1 MMVSNKRIKLFIL
14 VFSLVSAMFSYYVWQ
29 VFKTP
34 NFRVEANHPFELFI
48 PEKSTYESVL
58 DTLKKHDLVR
68 DPLSFRFL
76 AKVLN
81 YPAKIRPGRYV
92 IHSEMGNWELVRKLR
107 NGRQDAYKVVINNF
121 RLKEDIAGR
130 ISHQTDYDSA
140 AIYAILDSTEI
151 MQKWGFTA
159 ETSPALFVPNTY
171 EVNWTTS
178 FPDFLGKMHHA
189 YEKFWTAKRKAEA
202 EKLGLSPIQV
212 SVLASIVYGET
223 KKADEQARVAGVYWN
238 RLQAKMPLQAD
249 PTVVFAWKDF
259 SIKRVTSKYT
269 ALNSPYNTYKNV
281 GLPPGPISIVPSDVI
296 DRVLH
301 LEHHQYIYFCAKED
315 FSGYHSFAVTYA
327 EHMQN
332 AANYQKA
339 LDQNKIH

>member
-1 MMVSNKRIKLFIL
+1 
-14 VFSLVSAMFSYYVWQ
+14 
-29 VFKTP
+29 
-34 NFRVEANHPFELFI
+34 
-48 PEKSTYESVL
+48 
-58 DTLKKHDLVR
+58 
-68 DPLSFRFL
+68 
-76 AKVLN
+76 
-81 YPAKIRPGRYV
+81 
-92 IHSEMGNWELVRKLR
+92 
-107 NGRQDAYKVVINNF
+107 
-121 RLKEDIAGR
+121 
-130 ISHQTDYDSA
+130 
-140 AIYAILDSTEI
+140 